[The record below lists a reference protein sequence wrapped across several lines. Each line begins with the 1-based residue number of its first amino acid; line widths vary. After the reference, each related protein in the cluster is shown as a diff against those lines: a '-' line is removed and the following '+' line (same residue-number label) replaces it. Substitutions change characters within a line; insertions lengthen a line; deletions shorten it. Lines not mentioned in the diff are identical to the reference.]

1 MVRRRAKRRRAGGPS
16 YEEVKAQID
25 AREEASK
32 TIGRRI
38 MDRAGQGKDPNWYA
52 NELFTELQAYN
63 TTPTI
68 GALCFFSYNAS
79 RPDRYPFYD
88 RRPLAYIVDISES
101 RILGANLHYLN
112 PALRGQLAASLINKK
127 QVDFSIGYSKLIHSY
142 LPSNMGDLYSVP
154 VDGNEWND
162 VAELVTENFVNKSGI
177 FVTPETAWD
186 SI

>member
-38 MDRAGQGKDPNWYA
+38 MDRAGQSEDANWYA
-52 NELFTELQAYN
+52 NELFTELQNNAGE
-63 TTPTI
+63 P
-68 GALCFFSYNAS
+68 GPGSLCFFSYSAT

-88 RRPLAYIVDISES
+88 RRPLAYIIEISS
-101 RILGANLHYLN
+101 TRVLGANLHYLN
-112 PALRGQLAASLINKK
+112 PGIRGEVAASLINKK

-142 LPSNMGDLYSVP
+142 IPSNMGDMYAIP
-154 VDGNEWND
+154 VDGNEYRD
-162 VAELVTENFVNKSGI
+162 VAKLVTENFVDKTGI
-177 FVTPETAWD
+177 FVSPETAWD
-186 SI
+186 S

>member
-38 MDRAGQGKDPNWYA
+38 MDRAGQSEDANWYA

-63 TTPTI
+63 QQPTI
-68 GALCFFSYNAS
+68 GALCFFSYNAQY
-79 RPDRYPFYD
+79 PTKYPFYD
-88 RRPLAYIVDISES
+88 RRPLTYIFDITSS
-101 RILGANLHYLN
+101 RIMGANLHYLN
-112 PALRGQLAASLINKK
+112 PAIRGQLAASLINKE
-127 QVDFSIGYSKLIHSY
+127 QVNFSIGYSKLIHSY
-142 LPSNMGDLYSVP
+142 LPSNMGDLYAVP
-154 VDGNEWND
+154 VDGNEWRD
-162 VAELVTENFVNKSGI
+162 VAKLVTENFVDKTGI
-177 FVTPETAWD
+177 FVQPETAWD

>member
-38 MDRAGQGKDPNWYA
+38 IDRAGGGKDPNWYA
-52 NELFTELQAYN
+52 NELFTELQGYN
-63 TTPTI
+63 EPPTV
-68 GALCFFSYNAS
+68 GALCFFSYNAAY
-79 RPDRYPFYD
+79 PAKYPFYD
-88 RRPLAYIVDISES
+88 RRPLAYILDVGSE
-101 RILGANLHYLN
+101 RIIGANLHYLN

-142 LPSNMGDLYSVP
+142 FPGNMGDIYAVP
-154 VDGNEWND
+154 VSGNEWND
-162 VAELVTENFVNKSGI
+162 VAKLVTENFVDKSGI
-177 FVTPETAWD
+177 FVSPETAWD